1 MQQASH
7 SKRFP
12 PIGWLGLLLWSLLL
26 LLPGLT
32 SLPPLDRDEP
42 RFAQASK
49 QMLTSG
55 NYHDIFFQEEP
66 RYKKPIGIYWLQSL
80 SNAGFGTPPYDAI
93 WPYRLPSLLGGIF
106 ALVLTAWGFSRVT
119 GWRHGLFAAVI
130 LGCSPLFILEGHLAK
145 TDAALLAC
153 LTGAQLILLQAYVGT
168 IRARAAYGF
177 WLLQATA
184 ILIKGPV
191 APLYSLLTIG
201 SLLMTDRNVRWL
213 HGLRW
218 RSGLALCALVVAPW
232 FVAIGLASAG
242 NFYREAVGHDFLGK
256 LFSGQDRGALPPGYH
271 SALLPLLFVPQL
283 GLVVT
288 GIVGLWR
295 TRQEPMSHFLL
306 AWIVP
311 AWLLYEIVPTKLP
324 HYVLPCYPALAC
336 AAALALLTHRLPQGR
351 VWRFLVR
358 LQFGLL
364 GTGALALGGTGWW
377 LGVAS
382 LWPYL
387 LSFAAFGLFWW
398 QARHFWHRPI
408 TSCLSGAAASLV
420 LAYGFWS
427 LLPATQSLWLTPQIS
442 RAYFSARPCPLLSR
456 LVTEG
461 YNEPSIVFSAGTF
474 TRFGNGGGAAAKLLA
489 GDRCGV
495 AVVRADLRAGFFA
508 DLTLLDTEVEEVGV
522 VQGLHYNGG
531 GWQTYSL
538 YRARPA
544 EPLWFNPRAPTIKSV
559 NPLLYHNPD

>member
-1 MQQASH
+1 MQPASH
-7 SKRFP
+7 SQRFP

-55 NYHDIFFQEEP
+55 NFHDIFFQEEP

-80 SNAGFGTPPYDAI
+80 SNAGFGAPPYDTI
-93 WPYRLPSLLGGIF
+93 WPYRLPSLLGGIL
-106 ALVLTAWGFSRVT
+106 ALLLTAWGVSRVT
-119 GWRHGLFAAVI
+119 DWRHGLFAAVI

-153 LTGAQLILLQAYVGT
+153 LTGAQLILLQAYIGT
-168 IRARAAYGF
+168 IRVRAAYGF
-177 WLLQATA
+177 WLLQAAA
-184 ILIKGPV
+184 ILIKGPI

-201 SLLMTDRNVRWL
+201 SLLLADRKAYWL
-213 HGLRW
+213 HSLRW
-218 RSGLALCALVVAPW
+218 RSGLALCALVVTPW
-232 FVAIGLASAG
+232 FVAIGLASG
-242 NFYREAVGHDFLGK
+242 GDFYREAVGHDFLGK

-271 SALLPLLFVPQL
+271 SALLPLLFLPQL
-283 GLVVT
+283 GLVLA

-295 TRQEPMSHFLL
+295 TRQAPMARFLL
-306 AWIVP
+306 AWVIP

-336 AAALALLTHRLPQGR
+336 AAALALFSHRLPQGR
-351 VWRFLVR
+351 LWRGIVM

-364 GTGALALGGTGWW
+364 GAGALALSGAGGW
-377 LGVAS
+377 LGVTS

-387 LSFAAFGLFWW
+387 LSLAAFGLFWW
-398 QARHFWHRPI
+398 QARQFWNRPI
-408 TSCLSGAAASLV
+408 TSCLSGAAASLL
-420 LAYGFWS
+420 LAGSFWS
-427 LLPATQSLWLTPQIS
+427 LVPATQSLWLTPQIS
-442 RAYFSARPCPLLSR
+442 QAYFSARPCPLLSR

-461 YNEPSIVFSAGTF
+461 YTEPSLVFSAGTL
-474 TRFGNGGGAAAKLLA
+474 TRFGNGGGVAASLLA
-489 GDRCGV
+489 GDRCV
-495 AVVRADLRAGFFA
+495 VVVVRADLRAGFLA
-508 DLTLLDTEVEEVGV
+508 DLTLHDTEVEEVGS

-531 GWQTYSL
+531 GWQTYTL
-538 YRARPA
+538 YRARLPD
-544 EPLWFNPRAPTIKSV
+544 PPWVTLWQTANTRTNPSRTP
-559 NPLLYHNPD
+559 NQD